1 MPPELPTTLQGSAP
15 WLLVSAAFVKTGGQD
30 RANFALASYLARQG
44 QHVHLV
50 AHRAGHDI
58 GPTANIVCHAA
69 PRPLQSDLLGEPFL
83 QWLGS
88 HWAWRLRSCP
98 PRVVVNGGNCDWPD
112 VNWVHYVHA
121 AYDRTLEGSAV
132 RRARMRFAHRR
143 WVRDERRALGR
154 ARVVVAN
161 SKRTRDDLI
170 DRVGVPAERIRVIY
184 YGIDAARFRPP
195 IDGERAATRSAI
207 GWPTDRPIA
216 LFIGALGDRR
226 KGLDTLLRAWRML
239 DRSKSDPLLVVIGR
253 GSMLPELQRQVVEA
267 GSSDSVVFLG
277 FRDDVPRVV
286 RAADM
291 LIAPTR
297 YEAYGLGVHE
307 ALCCGLPAIVSARA
321 GVAERYPAELN
332 ALLLPDADNATDLAR
347 RVEMC
352 LANRAKMA
360 DSIASFGA
368 TLRGRSWDDMA
379 ADIVAAASEAP

>member
-1 MPPELPTTLQGSAP
+1 MPPELPTTLAGSAP

-30 RANFALASYLARQG
+30 RANFALASYLARHG
-44 QHVHLV
+44 HDVHLV
-50 AHRAGHDI
+50 AHRTGGDI

-88 HWAWRLRSCP
+88 YWARRLRTCH

-121 AYDRTLEGSAV
+121 AYDRTVEGGAV

-143 WVRDERRALGR
+143 WVRDERHALER
-154 ARVVVAN
+154 ARIIVAN
-161 SKRTRDDLI
+161 SKRTRDDLVE
-170 DRVGVPAERIRVIY
+170 RVGVPAERIRVIY
-184 YGIDAARFRPP
+184 YGIDAAQFRPP
-195 IDGERAATRSAI
+195 IEGERAATRAAI

-226 KGLDTLLRAWRML
+226 KGLDTLLRAWQL
-239 DRSKSDPLLVVIGR
+239 VERSTSDPLLVVIGHGAMR
-253 GSMLPELQRQVVEA
+253 AELQRQAVDA
-267 GSSDSVVFLG
+267 GINRSVTFLG
-277 FRDDVPRVV
+277 FRDDVPQLV

-307 ALCCGLPAIVSARA
+307 ALCCGLPAIVSAQA
-321 GVAERYPAELN
+321 GVAERYPAELK
-332 ALLLPDADNATDLAR
+332 ALLLPDADDAEDLAH

-352 LANRAKMA
+352 LTSRATMA
-360 DSIASFGA
+360 VPMA
-368 TLRGRSWDDMA
+368 TFAAALRARSWDDMA
-379 ADIVAAASEAP
+379 ADLVAAVSAAT

>member
-1 MPPELPTTLQGSAP
+1 MPPELPTTFQGSAP

-30 RANFALASYLARQG
+30 RANFALASYLARHG

-50 AHRAGHDI
+50 AHRACGDI

-88 HWAWRLRSCP
+88 HWARRLRSCP
-98 PRVVVNGGNCDWPD
+98 PHVVVNGGNCDWPD

-143 WVRDERRALGR
+143 WIRDEIRALGR

-170 DRVGVPAERIRVIY
+170 DRAGVPAERIRVIY
-184 YGIDAARFRPP
+184 YGIDAAQFRPP
-195 IDGERAATRSAI
+195 LVGESAATRGAI
-207 GWPTDRPIA
+207 GWPADRPVA

-226 KGLDTLLRAWRML
+226 KGLDTLLRAWRTV

-253 GSMLPELQRQVVEA
+253 GTMRTELQRQAVDA
-267 GSSDSVVFLG
+267 GMSESVLFLG
-277 FRDDVPRVV
+277 FRDDVPKLV

-307 ALCCGLPAIVSARA
+307 ALCCGLPAIVSAQA
-321 GVAERYPAELN
+321 GVAERYPVELRS
-332 ALLLPDADNATDLAR
+332 LLLPDADNAADLADR
-347 RVEMC
+347 IQTC
-352 LANRAKMA
+352 LANLGNMA
-360 DSIASFGA
+360 GPMASFAA
-368 TLRGRSWDDMA
+368 TLRARSWDDMA
-379 ADIVAAASEAP
+379 ADIVAAACES